1 MNHNQQRLLILLSA
15 LGLFIIGFVFSFVYY
30 PPVFDLSIRVIIN
43 MQASITNKGFIVF
56 MNIISNLFNPVV
68 CAGYIL
74 ILYLLT
80 ARKL

>member
-1 MNHNQQRLLILLSA
+1 MAADQQRLIIMISA
-15 LGLFIIGFVFSFVYY
+15 FIPFVIGFVFSFVYY
-30 PPVFDLSIRVIIN
+30 PAVFNKSTQITIDL
-43 MQASITNKGFIVF
+43 QQSITSHSFQTF
-56 MNIISNLFNPVV
+56 MNVISNLFNPVV